1 MEMLLF
7 LLTRIGFPLL
17 IVGGAIAAWRMAK
30 ADHAPGAEK
39 PEWKDDSLEDWRKER
54 DAAAAAER
62 AARDSAPRAEADEGA
77 TEEKEQTKRHQRI
90 GG

>member
-1 MEMLLF
+1 MLLF

-17 IVGGAIAAWRMAK
+17 IVSGAIAAWRMSK
-30 ADHAPGAEK
+30 AEHAPGEAK
-39 PEWKDDSLEDWRKER
+39 PEWKDDSLDEWREQR
-54 DAAAAAER
+54 DAAAEAER
-62 AARDSAPRAEADEGA
+62 AARGGTIRADLGEGS